1 MRKKMRF
8 WGLACLLGGCLMLG
22 SCGSEAEDLDIP
34 EGEGLVKI
42 DLMPEVGF
50 PAQ

>member
-34 EGEGLVKI
+34 EVSIVKEQI
-42 DLMPEVGF
+42 NIPL
-50 PAQ
+50 